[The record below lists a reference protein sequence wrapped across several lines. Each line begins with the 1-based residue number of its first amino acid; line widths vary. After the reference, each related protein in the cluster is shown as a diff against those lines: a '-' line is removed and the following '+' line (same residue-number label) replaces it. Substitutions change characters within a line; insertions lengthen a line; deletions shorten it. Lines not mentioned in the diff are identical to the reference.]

1 MNIGRESLVVSF
13 WTQDQLDEEPTKEAR
28 SWFAELSTSS
38 NMQWLCSLQMHHIKH
53 NGVKFQY
60 QMRVSPANS
69 TIQKEDLAYFLVKP
83 KKANAI
89 IMRVCT

>member
-1 MNIGRESLVVSF
+1 MYKKEESLDIKRESLVVSLQV
-13 WTQDQLDEEPTKEAR
+13 QDQSVEEPTKEAR

-38 NMQWLCSLQMHHIKH
+38 NMQLLCSLQMHHIKH

-60 QMRVSPANS
+60 EMRVSPTNS

-83 KKANAI
+83 K
-89 IMRVCT
+89 